1 MQQHAP
7 VPDARACIGRRSIV
21 QSVIVPQQED
31 FVDPF
36 VAEIRIFPFNFAPK
50 GWAFCDGQLL
60 PISQNTALFSLLG
73 TTYGGNGKS
82 NFALPD
88 LQGRAPMHPG
98 QGPGLSLHDLGETGG
113 SETVTLLESEIPAHS
128 HAVQA
133 VNAPGN
139 VKIPGPAVNLARANG
154 GNVYANPNN
163 LVFLAGEA
171 LAPAGGDQ
179 PHNNLQP
186 YLTLNFNIAMQGVF
200 PPRT

>member
-1 MQQHAP
+1 M
-7 VPDARACIGRRSIV
+7 
-21 QSVIVPQQED
+21 
-31 FVDPF
+31 DPF

-73 TTYGGNGKS
+73 TTYGGDGKS

-88 LQGRAPMHPG
+88 MQGNAPMQPG

-113 SETVTLLESEIPAHS
+113 SETVSLLESEIPS
-128 HAVQA
+128 HNHAL
-133 VNAPGN
+133 NASGAEGTAGSP
-139 VKIPGPAVNLARANG
+139 NG
-154 GNVYANPNN
+154 SLVASPVGLNMYATSLNATAMNPNA
-163 LVFLAGEA
+163 V
-171 LAPAGGDQ
+171 APAGGDQ
-179 PHNNLQP
+179 PHNNMQP

>member
-1 MQQHAP
+1 MA
-7 VPDARACIGRRSIV
+7 
-21 QSVIVPQQED
+21 
-31 FVDPF
+31 DPF

-60 PISQNTALFSLLG
+60 PLSQNTALFSLLG

-113 SETVTLLESEIPAHS
+113 SDTVSLLESEIPS
-128 HAVQA
+128 HTHACRVSSDQA
-133 VNAPGN
+133 GLQGPSPARTIARSVNGFAY
-139 VKIPGPAVNLARANG
+139 VAGPANVNMAPE
-154 GNVYANPNN
+154 V
-163 LVFLAGEA
+163 

-186 YLTLNFNIAMQGVF
+186 FLTFNFCIAMQGVF
-200 PPRT
+200 PPRG